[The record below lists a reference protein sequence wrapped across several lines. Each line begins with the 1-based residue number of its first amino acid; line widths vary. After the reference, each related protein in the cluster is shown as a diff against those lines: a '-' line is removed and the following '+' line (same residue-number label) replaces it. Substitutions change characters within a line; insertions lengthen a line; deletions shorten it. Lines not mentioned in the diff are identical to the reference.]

1 MTPLLKKRRT
11 ESKQPA
17 PSPAVDIDKKNKS
30 TVLPPGDANNLDPKI
45 QQAKKSAM
53 AQAQQEGCVGNFRSF
68 DSPYGNYLVPVVP
81 TLSDLNG
88 FLRSYRVP
96 TY

>member
-30 TVLPPGDANNLDPKI
+30 TVLPPVDANNLDPKI
-45 QQAKKSAM
+45 QQAKKTAV

-88 FLRSYRVP
+88 
-96 TY
+96 